1 MLCAWR
7 TARSANS
14 ALRPRSC
21 ARLRRKAAA
30 SLTAFS
36 CSVSTGPETPPERP
50 GAGDWPP
57 GSGGCVPIAIG
68 VAAPRFDAGDIAA
81 IWLAYRMYVPALA
94 ARAPV
99 GPTQVATGT
108 VEFRMSLIIARI
120 DVSSPP
126 GVSSSSTTSEAPWA

>member
-1 MLCAWR
+1 M
-7 TARSANS
+7 
-14 ALRPRSC
+14 
-21 ARLRRKAAA
+21 
-30 SLTAFS
+30 
-36 CSVSTGPETPPERP
+36 
-50 GAGDWPP
+50 
-57 GSGGCVPIAIG
+57 PIAIG

-126 GVSSSSTTSEAPWA
+126 GVSSSSTTSEALWAWACARPREKNSAVAGLIMPSSTSTS